1 MAFHSATI
9 IGTPQSATTIG
20 TRSPARPGTMQDSN
34 IFSLFHYPT
43 GTIGGSGADRPP
55 RGSSCTASKKTI
67 RYGIIKPRD
76 GTTEDH
82 QAARRHHIVARQHLR
97 RPSRTA
103 STKSIRQKALSRRG
117 SEASRPPTTRSQCAT
132 EVSKKYDYLG
142 KTPSP
147 TRSSARPRV
156 EEADPTNRIHL
167 HWMGGRVSL
176 YERQTTRPTL

>member
-1 MAFHSATI
+1 
-9 IGTPQSATTIG
+9 
-20 TRSPARPGTMQDSN
+20 MQDSN

-55 RGSSCTASKKTI
+55 RGSSCTASQKTI
-67 RYGIIKPRD
+67 RHGIIKPRD
-76 GTTEDH
+76 GITEDY
-82 QAARRHHIVARQHLR
+82 QAAHRHHQVTRRHLR

-147 TRSSARPRV
+147 TRPSARPRV
-156 EEADPTNRIHL
+156 EEADPTNRINL